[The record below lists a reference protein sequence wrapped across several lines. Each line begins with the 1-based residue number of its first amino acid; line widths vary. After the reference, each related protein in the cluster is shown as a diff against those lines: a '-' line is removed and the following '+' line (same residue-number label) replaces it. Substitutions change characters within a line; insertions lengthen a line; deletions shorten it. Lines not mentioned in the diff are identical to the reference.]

1 MAKVTYKDPVDTV
14 SGKLFGKKSNISQRK
29 LFGIYETSY
38 CYQNKPEH
46 WSDAQT
52 LHRQKMGTASL
63 YAKLWLQD
71 TDFAEQVTRQ
81 RLEIIQRSNK
91 SYMRNQQLLTSMIY
105 NRLSSDETFA
115 ATLLEGYSRYRVCPI
130 DSRTALLAQL
140 TEESAPFKS
149 QVLN

>member
-1 MAKVTYKDPVDTV
+1 MAKIIYKDPVDTV

-38 CYQNKPEH
+38 CYQNKPEQ

-71 TDFAEQVTRQ
+71 NDFAEQVTKQ
-81 RLEIIQRSNK
+81 RLDILQRSNK
-91 SYMRNQQLLTSMIY
+91 SYMRNQQLLTSIIY
-105 NRLSSDETFA
+105 NRLSSDETIA
-115 ATLLEGYSRYRVCPI
+115 STLLEGYSRYRACPI
-130 DSRTALLAQL
+130 DNRSTLLAQL
-140 TEESAPFKS
+140 AEESAALKS
-149 QVLN
+149 QILN

>member
-1 MAKVTYKDPVDTV
+1 MAKIIYKDPVDTV

-38 CYQNKPEH
+38 CYQNKPEQ

-71 TDFAEQVTRQ
+71 NDFAEQVTKQ
-81 RLEIIQRSNK
+81 RLDILQRSNK
-91 SYMRNQQLLTSMIY
+91 SYMRNQQLLTSIIY
-105 NRLSSDETFA
+105 NCLSSDETIA
-115 ATLLEGYSRYRVCPI
+115 ATLLEGYSRYRACPI
-130 DSRTALLAQL
+130 DNRSTLLAQL
-140 TEESAPFKS
+140 TEESAALKS
-149 QVLN
+149 QILN

>member
-38 CYQNKPEH
+38 CYQNKPEQ

-71 TDFAEQVTRQ
+71 NDFAEQVTKQ
-81 RLEIIQRSNK
+81 RLDILQRSNK
-91 SYMRNQQLLTSMIY
+91 SYMRNQQLLTSIIY

-115 ATLLEGYSRYRVCPI
+115 AALLDGYSRYRVCPI
-130 DSRTALLAQL
+130 DNRSTLLAQL

>member
-38 CYQNKPEH
+38 CYQNKPEQ

-71 TDFAEQVTRQ
+71 AEFAEQVTKQ

-91 SYMRNQQLLTSMIY
+91 SYMRNQQLLTSIIY

-115 ATLLEGYSRYRVCPI
+115 ATLLEGYSRYRACPI
-130 DSRTALLAQL
+130 DNRSTLLAQL

>member
-38 CYQNKPEH
+38 CYQNKPEQ

-71 TDFAEQVTRQ
+71 NDFAEQVTKQ
-81 RLEIIQRSNK
+81 RLDILQRSNK
-91 SYMRNQQLLTSMIY
+91 SYMRNQQLLTSIIY

>member
-1 MAKVTYKDPVDTV
+1 MAKVTYRDPVDTV

-38 CYQNKPEH
+38 CYQNKPEQ

-71 TDFAEQVTRQ
+71 AEFAEQVTKQ
-81 RLEIIQRSNK
+81 RLDILQRSNK
-91 SYMRNQQLLTSMIY
+91 SYMRNQQLLTSIIY

-115 ATLLEGYSRYRVCPI
+115 ATLLEGYSRYRACPI
-130 DSRTALLAQL
+130 DNRSTLLAQL

>member
-1 MAKVTYKDPVDTV
+1 MAKIIYKDPVDTV

-38 CYQNKPEH
+38 CYQNKPEQ

-71 TDFAEQVTRQ
+71 NDFAEQVTKQ
-81 RLEIIQRSNK
+81 RLDILQRSNK
-91 SYMRNQQLLTSMIY
+91 SYMRNQQLLTSIIY
-105 NRLSSDETFA
+105 NRLSSDETIA
-115 ATLLEGYSRYRVCPI
+115 ATLLEGYSRYRACPI
-130 DSRTALLAQL
+130 DNRSTLLAQL
-140 TEESAPFKS
+140 TEESAPIKS
-149 QVLN
+149 QILN

>member
-1 MAKVTYKDPVDTV
+1 MAKLSYKDPIETV

-29 LFGIYETSY
+29 LFGVYDSSY
-38 CYQNKPEH
+38 CYQHKPDH

-71 TDFAEQVTRQ
+71 SDFAAQITRR
-81 RLEIIQRSNK
+81 RLDPLQRSNK
-91 SYMRNQQLLTSMIY
+91 SYLRNQQLLTSLIY
-105 NRLSSDETFA
+105 NRLSTDETFA
-115 ATLLEGYSRYRVCPI
+115 APLLDGYLRYRACPI
-130 DSRTALLAQL
+130 DNRPALLARL
-140 TEESAPFKS
+140 TEESAPLKS